1 MDTSAYPI
9 STASLAAAYGLAI
22 IPLAIML
29 YYQLGTV
36 RRTVIAIIRMTVQLA
51 AVSMLLFYL
60 FEWDKWWAN
69 MGWALCM
76 IGFAALSATN
86 DSGLNL
92 RFFLPPVFAALAIG
106 TLSILFFINTIVL
119 KLEDIFAAPYLIIL
133 GGMLLGNALKGIII
147 GLGAFFRS
155 LYAEQERYE
164 FGLAAGASRQEALR
178 PFFQE
183 SLRAALNPTVAS
195 MATMGVVFLPGMMA
209 GQIIGGSSPD
219 TAIRYQLAIM
229 LAIFA
234 CIAISL
240 LLAIHLS
247 LNRSFDA
254 YGNIRPGLLRSTNG

>member
-9 STASLAAAYGLAI
+9 STASLAAAYSLAI

-36 RRTVIAIIRMTVQLA
+36 RQAAIAIIRMTVQLA
-51 AVSMLLFYL
+51 AVSILLFYL
-60 FEWDKWWAN
+60 FEWDLWWAN
-69 MGWALCM
+69 IGWALSM

-86 DSGLNL
+86 GSGLNL
-92 RFFLPPVFAALAIG
+92 RFFLPPIFAALAIG
-106 TLSILFFINTIVL
+106 TLSTLFFINAIVL
-119 KLEDIFAAPYLIIL
+119 RLEDVFAAPYLIIL

-147 GLGAFFRS
+147 GLSAFFKS
-155 LYAEQERYE
+155 LHAERERYE

-178 PFFQE
+178 PFFRE
-183 SLRAALNPTVAS
+183 SLRTALSPSIAS

-234 CIAISL
+234 CIALSL
-240 LLAIHLS
+240 LLAIHFSLS
-247 LNRSFDA
+247 RSFDA
-254 YGNIRPGLLRSTNG
+254 YGNIRPGLLRLTNE